1 MKLSWMTDG
10 KREPQIPD
18 WGGGVLKSWSIC
30 SCQCSDKEGKSSV
43 SLAIL
48 VAGLQNRVL
57 GGILVQTDGE
67 IDGSMM
73 SLICHRGSE

>member
-1 MKLSWMTDG
+1 MKLGWMTDG

-18 WGGGVLKSWSIC
+18 WGGWVLKSWSIC

-48 VAGLQNRVL
+48 VAGLKNRVL
-57 GGILVQTDGE
+57 GGILVQIDSE

-73 SLICHRGSE
+73 SLICHGGSE

>member
-1 MKLSWMTDG
+1 MTDR

-18 WGGGVLKSWSIC
+18 WGGGFVLKSWNIC

-57 GGILVQTDGE
+57 GGILVQIDGE

-73 SLICHRGSE
+73 SLICHGGSE